1 MDVRQRR
8 ARLGV
13 RHALATK
20 VDTVEQVADAVVA
33 LHATDLPTVHLSV
46 AARTNA
52 DDVERALYDDRTVV
66 RMLGMRRTMFVVPA
80 VLVPVVQE
88 ACTREVAVRLRKG
101 LVKDIAEVGRS
112 GEWLA
117 ELEDAVVAALA
128 EKGEAF
134 AAELSAAEPR
144 LRTEITY
151 APGKSYGGTGYITN
165 RVLGLVAAE
174 GRIVRGR
181 PRGSWLSGQYAWST
195 IESWLPGIASWTV
208 EAARAELARRWLW
221 AYGPAP
227 MSDLKWWAGWTVA
240 QTRKALA
247 DVGAVEVDGLA
258 ALAGDGGADDGADD
272 GGVGEP
278 EPWAALLPALD
289 PTPMGWRNRDWFL
302 DPAYRPLLFDRSGNV
317 GPTVWCD
324 GRVVGGWAQRA
335 SGEVVVRLLADVGTA
350 ATDMITAEARR
361 VETWLGDTRVT
372 PKFRTPLEKEL
383 SA

>member
-20 VDTVEQVADAVVA
+20 IDTVEQVADAVVA

-46 AARTNA
+46 AARTKA
-52 DDVERALYDDRTVV
+52 DDVERALYDDRTLV

-80 VLVPVVQE
+80 ALVPVVQE

-128 EKGEAF
+128 ERGEAF

-151 APGKSYGGTGYITN
+151 APGKLYGGTGYITN

-195 IESWLPGIASWTV
+195 IEAWLPGIVGWTV
-208 EAARAELARRWLW
+208 DAARAELARRWLW

-227 MSDLKWWAGWTVA
+227 VSDLKWWAGWTVA

-247 DVGAVEVDGLA
+247 DVGATDVDGMVL
-258 ALAGDGGADDGADD
+258 LADD
-272 GGVGEP
+272 VEPVVEP
-278 EPWAALLPALD
+278 EPWVALLPALD
-289 PTPMGWRNRDWFL
+289 PTPMGWQNRDWFL
-302 DPAYRPLLFDRSGNV
+302 DPTYRPSLFDRSGNV

-324 GRVVGGWAQRA
+324 GQVVGGWAQRA
-335 SGEVVVRLLADVGTA
+335 SGEVVIRLLTDVGKTA
-350 ATDMITAEARR
+350 ENTITAEAQR
-361 VETWLGDTRVT
+361 VEAWLGVTRVT

>member
-1 MDVRQRR
+1 MDVRRRR

-13 RHALATK
+13 RHALAAK
-20 VDTVEQVADAVVA
+20 VDTVEQAADAVVA
-33 LHATDLPTVHLSV
+33 LHATDLPTVYLSV
-46 AARTNA
+46 AARTDA
-52 DDVERALYDDRTVV
+52 DDVERALYDDRTLV
-66 RMLGMRRTMFVVPA
+66 RMLGMRRTMFVLSA
-80 VLVPVVQE
+80 ALVPVVQE
-88 ACTREVAVRLRKG
+88 ACTREVAARLRRG
-101 LVKDIAEVGRS
+101 LVKDIAEAGKS
-112 GEWLA
+112 AEWLA
-117 ELEDAVVAALA
+117 DLEDAVVAALA
-128 EKGEAF
+128 ERGEAF
-134 AAELSAAEPR
+134 AAQLSADEPR
-144 LRTEITY
+144 LRTEVTY

-195 IESWLPGIASWTV
+195 IEAWLPGIAEWTV
-208 EAARAELARRWLW
+208 DAARAELARRWLW

-227 MSDLKWWAGWTVA
+227 VSDLKWWAGWTVA

-247 DVGAVEVDGLA
+247 DVGATDTDGMV
-258 ALAGDGGADDGADD
+258 ALADDLAP
-272 GGVGEP
+272 VAEP
-278 EPWAALLPALD
+278 EPWVALLPALD
-289 PTPMGWRNRDWFL
+289 PTPMGWQERDWFL

-324 GRVVGGWAQRA
+324 GQVVGGWAQRP
-335 SGEVVVRLLADVGTA
+335 SGEVVVRLLTDVGEA
-350 ATDMITAEARR
+350 ASDMVTAEVHR